1 MEINLAEHWIDQHEQ
16 TKHCC
21 GTIKLCSKPTSNSD
35 HITARAKAQSEIL
48 KNREK
53 KDEGKRS
60 GSALRL
66 NFHVWYNAVSCL
78 RGDKQVGF
86 CSGAL

>member
-1 MEINLAEHWIDQHEQ
+1 MEINQAEHWIAQHEQ

-21 GTIKLCSKPTSNSD
+21 GTIKLCSKPTSNND
-35 HITARAKAQSEIL
+35 HITARARAQSRNTEEP
-48 KNREK
+48 R

-66 NFHVWYNAVSCL
+66 NFHVRYYAVSCL

-86 CSGAL
+86 YSGAL